1 MCCLEKNVIY
11 EMMALISYYL
21 KSFQKISQV
30 GSCCIISEASS
41 ICETAVIF
49 FTQEQLLK

>member
-1 MCCLEKNVIY
+1 
-11 EMMALISYYL
+11 MMALISYYL